1 MWNMGGGQ
9 SLHWQYFIE
18 NTPSSLFL
26 LTLTRWVLYFWN
38 KGQRQKAVHF
48 IFLCQVVF
56 FLMLRQCMVFFLFQV
71 KSACSNYIY
80 KTFFIALHLDIFR
93 TYMQPHGSARIT
105 LPVPIHFK
113 AVRIWIT
120 FSRLWW
126 QGFFTHET
134 INMILL

>member
-1 MWNMGGGQ
+1 MWNTGGEQ

-18 NTPSSLFL
+18 NTPSFLFL
-26 LTLTRWVLYFWN
+26 LTLSRWGLYFWK

-56 FLMLRQCMVFFLFQV
+56 LMLRQCMFFFLFQV

-80 KTFFIALHLDIFR
+80 KTFLLLCIWISLGPN
-93 TYMQPHGSARIT
+93 MQTHGSARIT
-105 LPVPIHFK
+105 LPVPIYFK

-126 QGFFTHET
+126 QEFFTHET
-134 INMILL
+134 INMVLL